1 MPVRRNTLAALAAA
15 IVLVT
20 TAAPASALAE
30 DTRDARRDVLSGP
43 FYTDDLPTRAEPG
56 RRVGDI
62 TRTRVALGTD
72 LVVTTSFRS
81 LAAVG
86 HQEYGWFVA
95 TSEDDFYWT
104 ASLVVRPGQDRGRFS
119 LIDPTANQPGCGKAV
134 LDRPGRTV
142 TLTIPAD
149 CLGDPRWVRVANGVT
164 FFVGESR
171 IYYDDARRDAGVRHG
186 WKYGPKVTAS

>member
-1 MPVRRNTLAALAAA
+1 MPVPRSILAAVATSF
-15 IVLVT
+15 VLVT
-20 TAAPASALAE
+20 TAGPAVAAPE

-43 FYTDDLPTRAEPG
+43 YYTDDLPTKAEPG

-62 TRTRVALGTD
+62 TRTRVTLGTD
-72 LVVTTSFRS
+72 LVVTTSFRD
-81 LAAVG
+81 LTAVG
-86 HQEYGWFVA
+86 HQEYSWLIA

-104 ASLVVRPGQDRGRFS
+104 AHLGVRPGQDKGQFS
-119 LIDPTANQPGCGKAV
+119 LIDPVANQPGCGRAV

-142 TLTIPAD
+142 TLTIPAA
-149 CLGDPRWVRVANGVT
+149 CLGSPRWVRIANGAT

-186 WKYGPKVTAS
+186 WKYGPKVTTG